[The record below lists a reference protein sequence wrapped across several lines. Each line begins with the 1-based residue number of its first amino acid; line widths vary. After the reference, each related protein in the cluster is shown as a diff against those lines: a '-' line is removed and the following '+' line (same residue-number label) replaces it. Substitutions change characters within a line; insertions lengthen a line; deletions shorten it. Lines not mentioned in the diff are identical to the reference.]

1 MSRSAGCLGGKET
14 GPDGNECR
22 REAAGSRARAWR
34 AIGSSGGRI
43 DQVESSARRPR
54 PLTGLTPCLGRRLS
68 RAPTSVP
75 PPGSSSLAS
84 SPTVPVPAPSS
95 ILAHI
100 FRQQSPRS
108 PVPPSS
114 FPQGLQPVASRDV
127 NGLAGR
133 RVSRTELDFEE
144 ALHAGGTVLL
154 KEGFDVDALGADITN
169 TSIALSSPPSPPA
182 QRGYRSLQP
191 ATPIVVPP
199 TPSPGNSASRS
210 AALPSAVSLTP
221 SSSATSEVFYDAP
234 EEIDAYQTR
243 RRSMYRSPGTA
254 SSPDLATLLRR
265 TKERAGAGEGKDGKK
280 SGSSSRE
287 RECCSPPISVLE
299 SPSSPRRLQHNPPR
313 RPYMSPQ
320 IRRVGCAPPKIS
332 PRNARPVVVRVARNG
347 FSPAP
352 ARLGL

>member
-1 MSRSAGCLGGKET
+1 M
-14 GPDGNECR
+14 
-22 REAAGSRARAWR
+22 
-34 AIGSSGGRI
+34 
-43 DQVESSARRPR
+43 
-54 PLTGLTPCLGRRLS
+54 
-68 RAPTSVP
+68 
-75 PPGSSSLAS
+75 
-84 SPTVPVPAPSS
+84 
-95 ILAHI
+95 
-100 FRQQSPRS
+100 
-108 PVPPSS
+108 
-114 FPQGLQPVASRDV
+114 
-127 NGLAGR
+127 
-133 RVSRTELDFEE
+133 
-144 ALHAGGTVLL
+144 
-154 KEGFDVDALGADITN
+154 DALGADITN

-287 RECCSPPISVLE
+287 RECCSLPISVLE
-299 SPSSPRRLQHNPPR
+299 SSSPRRLQHNPPR
-313 RPYMSPQ
+313 RPYMSPR
-320 IRRVGCAPPKIS
+320 IRRAGCAPPKIS
-332 PRNARPVVVRVARNG
+332 LHNARLAAVRVARNG
-347 FSPAP
+347 FSPAL